1 MRHSDTKDPALGFL
15 MNARKDETGDDTMT
29 TVQPDASTSLAHTE
43 GEALRL
49 RRLGI
54 DTYQEPVVYMA
65 ADCPV
70 CRSEG
75 WAAQARVLV
84 TLGDRSVIATLNV
97 VTDGLLSHDEAS
109 LSDAAW
115 TMLGA
120 VEGAKVTLSHP
131 PPLMSL
137 GLVRRKLYG
146 RRLHDDDFVPIIGDI
161 VTGRYSAI
169 ELTAFVA
176 ACTGGR
182 LDLAE
187 IVGLTRAMVDVG
199 DRLSWPHQVVV
210 DKHSVGGLPGNRTTM
225 LVVPIVAAAGLVMPK
240 TSSRAIT
247 SPAGTADAMEA
258 IAPVALDVPAM
269 RRVVER
275 EGGCIVWGGAVRLSP
290 ADDVIIRVERPLD
303 LDSDG
308 QLVASVLSKKV
319 AAGSTHVVI
328 DMPIGSTAKVRSHDA
343 ARALGALLTAV
354 GRDVGLAVEICEGD
368 GSQPVGRGIGPALE
382 ARDVLAVLHRSATAP
397 RDLRERALALA
408 SRVIEA
414 GHGLEAGAGLAL
426 ARDILDDGRALRKFE
441 AICEAQGGRR
451 EPAAAP
457 HTQTIEAARPGT
469 VLNIDNR
476 RLARVAKL
484 AGAPAAKVAGVDLLV
499 RLNDHVSAGQPLF
512 TLHAASPGE
521 LAYALAFARQNAD
534 LLAIGNAG
542 DDAL

>member
-1 MRHSDTKDPALGFL
+1 MSTALSHTP
-15 MNARKDETGDDTMT
+15 M
-29 TVQPDASTSLAHTE
+29 PSTHTDNM
-43 GEALRL
+43 LRL

-70 CRSEG
+70 CRAEG
-75 WAAQARVLV
+75 WAAQARVLI
-84 TLGDRSVIATLNV
+84 TLGDRSIIATLNV
-97 VTDGLLSHDEAS
+97 VTDGLLAPDEAS

-115 TMLGA
+115 TMLDA
-120 VEGAKVTLSHP
+120 VEGAQVTLSHP
-131 PPLMSL
+131 PPVTSL
-137 GLVRRKLYG
+137 ALVRRKLYG
-146 RRLHDDDFVPIIGDI
+146 QRLHDQDFMPIIGDI
-161 VTGRYSAI
+161 VAGRYSAI

-187 IVGLTRAMVDVG
+187 TVALTRAMVDIG
-199 DRLSWPHQVVV
+199 DRLSWPHAIVV

-247 SPAGTADAMEA
+247 SPAGTADAMETV
-258 IAPVALDVPAM
+258 APVTLEVPAM

-303 LDSDG
+303 LDGEG

-328 DMPIGSTAKVRSHDA
+328 DMPVGPTAKVRSHDA
-343 ARALGALLTAV
+343 ARTLGALLTAV
-354 GRDVGLAVEICEGD
+354 GRDVGLSVEVCEGD

-382 ARDVLAVLHRSATAP
+382 ARDVLAVLHRSAEAP
-397 RDLRERALALA
+397 ADLRERALVLA
-408 SRVIEA
+408 GRVIEA
-414 GHGLEAGAGLAL
+414 GRGLDADSGVSV
-426 ARDILDDGRALRKFE
+426 AREILEDGRALQKFE

-451 EPAAAP
+451 DVPMAA
-457 HTQTIEAARPGT
+457 HTYTVEADRAGT
-469 VLNIDNR
+469 VWQIDNR
-476 RLARVAKL
+476 RLARAAKL
-484 AGAPAAKVAGVDLLV
+484 AGAPAAKVAGMDLLV
-499 RLNDHVSAGQPLF
+499 RLGDNVSAGQPLF

-521 LAYALAFARQNAD
+521 LAYALAFARENAD
-534 LLAIGNAG
+534 LLAIGDGRGGSA
-542 DDAL
+542 